1 MEIREIQAIVESLL
15 FAAGEAVELDRIADI
30 VDVDK
35 KSLRE
40 IIKKMMDAYNYEKRG
55 IRIIR
60 LEDSYRMCTCL
71 LYTSFYQQT
80 QQVYCKC

>member
-15 FAAGEAVELDRIADI
+15 FAAGEAVELEKIADI

-40 IIKKMMDAYNYEKRG
+40 IIKKMMDTYNYEKRG
-55 IRIIR
+55 IHIN
-60 LEDSYRMCTCL
+60 
-71 LYTSFYQQT
+71 
-80 QQVYCKC
+80 KA

>member
-15 FAAGEAVELDRIADI
+15 FAAGEAVELEKIADI

-40 IIKKMMDAYNYEKRG
+40 IIKNFAVREMVEKLRFPKLFQHLF
-55 IRIIR
+55 RVKAAR
-60 LEDSYRMCTCL
+60 
-71 LYTSFYQQT
+71 TSPPPRP
-80 QQVYCKC
+80 